1 MPKDRKSDTAHSPL
15 AGACADAFIRLTEA
29 YAGKPWQDLYE
40 AVALEVPDA
49 TSDDI
54 QAGLALAILRTETSP
69 QALAA
74 EEADIA
80 EPPPTVH

>member
-1 MPKDRKSDTAHSPL
+1 MPKDRKLDIAQSPL
-15 AGACADAFIRLTEA
+15 AAACAKAFIRLTEA
-29 YAGKPWQDLYE
+29 YAGRPWQDLYE

-54 QAGLALAILRTETSP
+54 QAGLALAILQTERP
-69 QALAA
+69 PEAA
-74 EEADIA
+74 SAEAPDTV